1 MTRATPEQATLL
13 LENADRFRE
22 LADREPEELTE
33 EEERELQRLAEEV
46 RGEIRAIFYT
56 L

>member
-1 MTRATPEQATLL
+1 ML

-22 LADREPEELTE
+22 LAYREPYELTE
-33 EEERELQRLAEEV
+33 EEERELQRLWEEV
-46 RGEIRAIFYT
+46 RCELRAITHT